1 MIHLYSLTKFQS
13 AFGIKKE
20 IATER
25 SLEKLLKQ
33 TRYFT
38 ALAISGKILEK
49 LLSNLY
55 KSNYRI
61 KQNMKQHG
69 CVKIKLCQSKIAW
82 WNSIKTSARAA
93 YAVQEKNN

>member
-20 IATER
+20 IATEQ

-38 ALAISGKILEK
+38 ALAISGNILEK

-55 KSNYRI
+55 NKQLQDKAKHEATQMCQDQIVS
-61 KQNMKQHG
+61 KQNSL
-69 CVKIKLCQSKIAW
+69 VKLNKDKCKS
-82 WNSIKTSARAA
+82 SIRCAGK
-93 YAVQEKNN
+93 E